1 MPLPRPG
8 HAPSFWT
15 LQLWGWGL
23 YAALLIVT
31 FLPMINAEGSYL
43 RLVEVKAVRALF
55 GLGLTSAL
63 RLLYRRLFPGTFT
76 RQAAWALVASA
87 VLGAGWMALGELWSS
102 QRYPDTYNWP
112 NSHPRLP
119 RLAFD
124 YAVTLLGWSA
134 LYFGIKHGRAWQQE
148 REHALRADALAHE
161 ARLAS
166 LRHQLHPHF
175 LFNALTSVR
184 ALVGEDPARARR
196 VVTEV
201 AEFLR
206 FSLTQHD
213 RTSVPLAE
221 ELAMVRSYLAI
232 EAVRFE
238 EKLDVELAVSPEAE
252 ALAVPAF
259 LLQPLVDNAVK
270 HGMASGTL
278 PVRVRVSGAVEG
290 NVLRV
295 EVANTG
301 TWAPPVREHGPQGTG
316 TGLRNVQE
324 RLAELFPGRAR
335 VVHGEADGW
344 VRVVV
349 ELPAVEADTHAK
361 EGGSHERLAPRA
373 AGG

>member
-1 MPLPRPG
+1 MRPVLRRLRS
-8 HAPSFWT
+8 APSFWT

-31 FLPMINAEGSYL
+31 FLPMISAEGSYL
-43 RLVEVKAVRALF
+43 RLVEVKGVRALL
-55 GLGLTSAL
+55 GLGLTSL
-63 RLLYRRLFPGTFT
+63 MRLGYRRLFPGTFG

-87 VLGAGWMALGELWSS
+87 LLGAAWMALGELWASLRFS
-102 QRYPDTYNWP
+102 ATYDWEGA
-112 NSHPRLP
+112 HPRLP
-119 RLAFD
+119 RVAFD

-148 REHALRADALAHE
+148 RERALRADALAQE

-184 ALVGEDPARARR
+184 ALVAEDPARARR

-206 FSLTQHD
+206 YSLLKGECA
-213 RTSVPLAE
+213 SVPLGE

-238 EKLDVELAVSPEAE
+238 EKLEVAFDVDPAAE
-252 ALAVPAF
+252 GLAVPAF

-270 HGMASGTL
+270 HGMASGVL
-278 PVRVRVSGAVEG
+278 PVRVRIAAAREGAC
-290 NVLRV
+290 LRV

-301 TWAPPVREHGPQGTG
+301 TWAPPLREGQGGTG
-316 TGLRNVQE
+316 TGLRNVRE
-324 RLAELFPGRAR
+324 RLAQLFPGRAR
-335 VVHGEADGW
+335 VAHAEADGW
-344 VRVVV
+344 VRVAV
-349 ELPAVEADTHAK
+349 ELPAVEADAGREEVGRGHDA
-361 EGGSHERLAPRA
+361 ARA
-373 AGG
+373 AGR